1 MPMILREPRGVAPN
15 PGSEWGMEE
24 GFLEEMRAKLRIR
37 GQVDV
42 NPRREEKSRQR
53 KQNEKRRRGGVAR
66 STQ

>member
-1 MPMILREPRGVAPN
+1 
-15 PGSEWGMEE
+15 MEE
-24 GFLEEMRAKLRIR
+24 GFLEEMRAKLSIR